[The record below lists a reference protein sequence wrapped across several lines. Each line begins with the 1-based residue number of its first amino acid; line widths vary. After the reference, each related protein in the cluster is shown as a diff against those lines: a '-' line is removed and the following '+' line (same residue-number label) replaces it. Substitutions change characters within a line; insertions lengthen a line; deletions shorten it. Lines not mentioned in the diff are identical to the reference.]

1 MPEIGRWVLRQ
12 ACADAATWPA
22 PLTLSVNVS
31 PVQVMASDLVQV
43 VREATAAA
51 GLAPQRLELE
61 ITESAFLQEG
71 AGTAEAIHALHAMG
85 LRLALDDFG
94 TGYSA
99 LAYLRR
105 HPFDTLKIDRSF
117 VRDMLSRSDA
127 DAIVGM
133 IVGLGRSLK
142 LHTVA
147 EGVEMPAQ
155 AEALRRHGCNSI
167 QGYLIARPMPA
178 SEVPSFLARR
188 AQTDGGIKV

>member
-1 MPEIGRWVLRQ
+1 
-12 ACADAATWPA
+12 
-22 PLTLSVNVS
+22 
-31 PVQVMASDLVQV
+31 MASDLPAV
-43 VREATAAA
+43 VREATSAA
-51 GLAPQRLELE
+51 GLAPSRLEIE

-71 AGTAEAIHALHAMG
+71 AGAAESIRALHAAG
-85 LRLALDDFG
+85 ARLALDDFG

-105 HPFDTLKIDRSF
+105 YPFDTLKIDRSF

-178 SEVPSFLARR
+178 SEVPGFLARR
-188 AQTDGGIKV
+188 AQTDVGIKV